1 MIFEIAGPLPM
12 RGESKVSENPKSS
25 DFVYL
30 AVIQIYCPSM
40 AKTTNMYDD
49 LTHSGL
55 DSVTVSQSMNSETSW
70 FV

>member
-1 MIFEIAGPLPM
+1 M

-49 LTHSGL
+49 LTH
-55 DSVTVSQSMNSETSW
+55 
-70 FV
+70 